1 MIKPRRR
8 RILKAFGSFA
18 SVEPFVKLEENKIA
32 RHMSMQAI
40 TPMMIEAEKIKFK
53 QLSQENKLRR
63 LRF

>member
-53 QLSQENKLRR
+53 QLS
-63 LRF
+63 